1 MLSLTVLKKN
11 PSLGQFV
18 LPTPIFA
25 TTSNAGFRRET
36 DKTWRDYVNT
46 WIDFNKGLGFIRNA
60 IITNME
66 LVGVTEADIP
76 PGVRCKVSQTWGSLD
91 PRAPLH
97 SLSRLRERVGVR
109 VSPLGRLPKRMEP
122 SPGASRRPLPQAG
135 EVQRARGSNF
145 PSHLATEVR
154 NSMYQWDFGILWSY
168 RWLFLNGLGVTVG
181 FTVVIVV
188 LGLVFGLFGAFGSLS
203 RFKAVRLIALTF
215 IEAFRC
221 TPILVQLIWF
231 YYALPILAG
240 VEMTPITASALAL
253 SLYGGS
259 FYSEIIRGGIISID
273 RGQSEAGAALGMTP
287 GQAMRRIV
295 LPQAIKRM
303 IPALMNQSIIQFKN
317 TSLVSVL
324 AVPDLVYQS
333 QVAAHD
339 SYRPLETYTAVAVA
353 YAAILIP

>member
-1 MLSLTVLKKN
+1 
-11 PSLGQFV
+11 
-18 LPTPIFA
+18 
-25 TTSNAGFRRET
+25 
-36 DKTWRDYVNT
+36 
-46 WIDFNKGLGFIRNA
+46 
-60 IITNME
+60 
-66 LVGVTEADIP
+66 
-76 PGVRCKVSQTWGSLD
+76 
-91 PRAPLH
+91 
-97 SLSRLRERVGVR
+97 
-109 VSPLGRLPKRMEP
+109 
-122 SPGASRRPLPQAG
+122 
-135 EVQRARGSNF
+135 
-145 PSHLATEVR
+145 
-154 NSMYQWDFGILWSY
+154 MYQWDFGILWSY

-188 LGLVFGLFGAFGSLS
+188 LGLVFGLFGAFGTLS
-203 RFKAVRLIALTF
+203 RFRAVRLVALTF

-353 YAAILIP
+353 YAAILIPLTILARRGEKRLAFGE

>member
-1 MLSLTVLKKN
+1 
-11 PSLGQFV
+11 
-18 LPTPIFA
+18 
-25 TTSNAGFRRET
+25 
-36 DKTWRDYVNT
+36 
-46 WIDFNKGLGFIRNA
+46 
-60 IITNME
+60 
-66 LVGVTEADIP
+66 
-76 PGVRCKVSQTWGSLD
+76 
-91 PRAPLH
+91 
-97 SLSRLRERVGVR
+97 
-109 VSPLGRLPKRMEP
+109 
-122 SPGASRRPLPQAG
+122 
-135 EVQRARGSNF
+135 
-145 PSHLATEVR
+145 
-154 NSMYQWDFGILWSY
+154 MYQWDFGILWSY

-203 RFKAVRLIALTF
+203 RLKGVRLIALVF

-259 FYSEIIRGGIISID
+259 FYSEIIRGGIVSID
-273 RGQSEAGAALGMTP
+273 SGQSEAGAALGMTP

-353 YAAILIP
+353 YAAILIPLTILVRRGEKRLAVGE